1 MANPGHFY
9 PNYAPQPRHMPVC
22 RVNSFLRCR
31 GMDPSQ
37 TKIIKCF
44 LFVLF
49 AAAYG
54 YFTGSIIAFV
64 MYVLD

>member
-1 MANPGHFY
+1 MANPRYFH
-9 PNYAPQPRHMPVC
+9 PDYAPQPRQLPV
-22 RVNSFLRCR
+22 RNVNSSPRCR

-37 TKIIKCF
+37 TKIIQCF

-54 YFTGSIIAFV
+54 YFFGSIFAFV
-64 MYVLD
+64 MYLLD

>member
-1 MANPGHFY
+1 MANPRHFY
-9 PNYAPQPRHMPVC
+9 LNYAPQPRHMPV
-22 RVNSFLRCR
+22 RHVNSFLRCR

-49 AAAYG
+49 AALYG
-54 YFTGSIIAFV
+54 YFVGSIIAFV
-64 MYVLD
+64 MYMLD